1 MARCQPKRGACAQEC
16 SRFKGKRLGRPR
28 IEVDQARLNSVMRR
42 GLSVRDSARLLGISP
57 SSYARLLR
65 AHLAEGDLVA
75 VSELTPAK
83 ATVSGTASPV
93 AW

>member
-1 MARCQPKRGACAQEC
+1 MC
-16 SRFKGKRLGRPR
+16 
-28 IEVDQARLNSVMRR
+28 R

-75 VSELTPAK
+75 VSEFR
-83 ATVSGTASPV
+83 VSRGYQGEGRPV
-93 AW
+93 